1 MPGTAAHFSI
11 FPFAGLRRES
21 SESRHRGHGCKMAFC
36 PHILGNLRPQ
46 NGKTKKSGQ
55 EKRVWQDSLS
65 FQTASCQ
72 CPIWW
77 GLRAGPS
84 VRGWGA
90 HMPESPAWALTD
102 SCAQHLLKNWLS
114 ALSLLW
120 TGSLPFHCVVV
131 ILTLRNE
138 YWLHACFSNWIT
150 GGQSGGPHCLPS
162 YSRPGSH
169 LNSLKEKLFAWA
181 FRDNRELS
189 QAATVIY

>member
-11 FPFAGLRRES
+11 FPFAGLRPES
-21 SESRHRGHGCKMAFC
+21 SESRHRGHGCEMAFC
-36 PHILGNLRPQ
+36 PHILDNLRPQ
-46 NGKTKKSGQ
+46 NGKMEKSGR
-55 EKRVWQDSLS
+55 EKRAWQDSLS

-72 CPIWW
+72 CPRWW
-77 GLRAGPS
+77 RLRAGPS
-84 VRGWGA
+84 GGGPYAR
-90 HMPESPAWALTD
+90 PPAQSLTA

-114 ALSLLW
+114 ALSPLW

-150 GGQSGGPHCLPS
+150 GGQSEDPHCLPS
-162 YSRPGSH
+162 SSRPGSH